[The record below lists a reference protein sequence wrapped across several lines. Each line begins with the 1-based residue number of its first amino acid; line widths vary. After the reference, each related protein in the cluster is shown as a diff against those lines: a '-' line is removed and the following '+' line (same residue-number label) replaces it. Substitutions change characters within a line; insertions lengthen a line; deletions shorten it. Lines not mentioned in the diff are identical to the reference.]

1 MGDSGKRGA
10 KKSRDELYMLGC
22 AYEDGEGVPRSF
34 DLAHR
39 YYVEAAE
46 LGCSDAKFA
55 LGCMFQ
61 DGVNKDQSQVLY
73 WWLSAAISGHLAA
86 QASLVS
92 TYRSGIPGR
101 NDPDEIEAF
110 AWGNIAICQKETQQ
124 NSWSDWRDS
133 FRKFESTL
141 TAEQIRRGEARSI
154 ELYAQI
160 QRYKRE

>member
-1 MGDSGKRGA
+1 MGDFGKGGA
-10 KKSRDELYMLGC
+10 NKSRYELYMLGS
-22 AYEDGEGVPRSF
+22 AYQHGKEVPRSF
-34 DLAHR
+34 DLAYR
-39 YYVEAAE
+39 YFVEAAE
-46 LGCSDAKFA
+46 LGCSESKFA

-61 DGVNKDQSQVLY
+61 DGVNKDPMQVLY
-73 WWLSAAISGHLAA
+73 WWLSAAMSGHLAA

-154 ELYAQI
+154 ELHAEV
-160 QRYKRE
+160 QRYKRK